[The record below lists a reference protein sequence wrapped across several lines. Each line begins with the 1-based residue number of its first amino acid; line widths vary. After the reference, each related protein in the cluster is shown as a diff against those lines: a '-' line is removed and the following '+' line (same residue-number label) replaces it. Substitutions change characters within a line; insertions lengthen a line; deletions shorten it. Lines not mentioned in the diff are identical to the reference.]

1 MISECVRSSRDLL
14 EWDRLCED
22 FEVLLNLD
30 GRKEGR
36 RSLIESVFFFVPD
49 DDESEIV
56 NFRRNFERFVKEI
69 IQVFVTREALAWMMR
84 ELLGENTRRDE
95 K

>member
-1 MISECVRSSRDLL
+1 MSGID
-14 EWDRLCED
+14 CED

-36 RSLIESVFFFVPD
+36 SLIESVFFFLPD

-56 NFRRNFERFVKEI
+56 IFRWNFVRFVKEI
-69 IQVFVTREALAWMMR
+69 IQVFVT
-84 ELLGENTRRDE
+84 
-95 K
+95 

>member
-14 EWDRLCED
+14 SGIYCED

-36 RSLIESVFFFVPD
+36 KKKFD
-49 DDESEIV
+49 
-56 NFRRNFERFVKEI
+56 
-69 IQVFVTREALAWMMR
+69 
-84 ELLGENTRRDE
+84 
-95 K
+95 

>member
-14 EWDRLCED
+14 SGIYCED

-36 RSLIESVFFFVPD
+36 RSLIESVFFFLPD

-56 NFRRNFERFVKEI
+56 IFRWNFTRFVKEI
-69 IQVFVTREALAWMMR
+69 IQDFVT
-84 ELLGENTRRDE
+84 
-95 K
+95 